1 MRGTPRRTPPGK
13 KASDMHRPPFLPALV
28 LLILLSGCVTTGMTT
43 VGPIPVPKLEQRI
56 TSVEYYRKTYN
67 VDLLSKQH
75 DMRKEIS
82 NAFQAAYDLGSKI
95 KVNGRAITVTPQTN
109 FMYKSQSIGTNDYTI
124 SCTQIAKPEKQK
136 DEEYCWAACVQCLI
150 GSRDGRYIDQET
162 IVARYKSK
170 TDDAGKA
177 GSVADMLR
185 SMGFVNTTLTEAGAM
200 HLVQTLGNNQP
211 VMLGITNQQ
220 TGVGH
225 AVLVVGA
232 RYSFVN
238 PLLPFL
244 PPSGGVAF
252 SELTII
258 DPADAEMKTLDMAE
272 YSDRVG
278 FLLSVYTNG

>member
-1 MRGTPRRTPPGK
+1 MY
-13 KASDMHRPPFLPALV
+13 RPPLLPVLV
-28 LLILLSGCVTTGMTT
+28 LFIFLNGCVTTGMTT
-43 VGPIPVPKLEQRI
+43 VGPIPVPTLEQRI
-56 TSVEYYRKTYN
+56 TSVEYYRKTFG
-67 VDLLSKQH
+67 VDLLSMEH
-75 DMRKEIS
+75 NMRKEIS
-82 NAFQAAYDLGSKI
+82 NTFKAAYDPLIKI
-95 KVNGRAITVTPQTN
+95 KQNGKVITATPQTN
-109 FMYKSQSIGTNDYTI
+109 FMYKSQRIGTNDYTI
-124 SCTQIAKPEKQK
+124 SCTEIATPEKQK
-136 DEEYCWAACVQCLI
+136 GEEYCWAACVQCLI

-185 SMGFVNTTLTEAGAM
+185 SMGFMNTTLTEAGAL
-200 HLVQTLGNNQP
+200 HLVRTLGNNQP

-238 PLLPFL
+238 FL
-244 PPSGGVAF
+244 VPYLEPAVGVAF

-258 DPADAEMKTLDMAE
+258 DPADAEVKTLDMAE
-272 YSDRVG
+272 YADRVG

>member
-1 MRGTPRRTPPGK
+1 MY
-13 KASDMHRPPFLPALV
+13 RPPLLPVLV
-28 LLILLSGCVTTGMTT
+28 LFIFLSGCVSTGMTT
-43 VGPIPVPKLEQRI
+43 VGPIPVPDLDQRI
-56 TSVEYYRKTYN
+56 TSVEYYRKTFN

-75 DMRKEIS
+75 DMGEEIS
-82 NAFQAAYDLGSKI
+82 NAVKAASYLSGKI
-95 KVNGRAITVTPQTN
+95 KIKDRAIPPAPQIN
-109 FMYKSQSIGTNDYTI
+109 FMYKSQRIGTNDYTI

-136 DEEYCWAACVQCLI
+136 GEEYCWAACVQCLI
-150 GSRDGRYIDQET
+150 GSRDGRYIEQET

-185 SMGFVNTTLTEAGAM
+185 SMGFMNTKLSEAGAL
-200 HLVQTLGNNQP
+200 HLVRTLGNNQP

-244 PPSGGVAF
+244 KPAVGVAF

-258 DPADAEMKTLDMAE
+258 DPADAEVKTLDMAE
-272 YSDRVG
+272 YADRVG